1 MLPSGTDSAGWVAC
15 QAAIGVAKIPQVTL
29 EMHERHGRAL
39 PLQGWAP
46 DRRPEVVDQLADR
59 ARGLGVRGPR

>member
-29 EMHERHGRAL
+29 EMHERHGRA
-39 PLQGWAP
+39 PPPQGRAP
-46 DRRPEVVDQLADR
+46 DRRPEIVDQLAT
-59 ARGLGVRGPR
+59 GLAASA

>member
-29 EMHERHGRAL
+29 EMHERYGRAA
-39 PLQGWAP
+39 AP
-46 DRRPEVVDQLADR
+46 
-59 ARGLGVRGPR
+59 GPGS